1 MPITLYPENTD
12 TGPWQV
18 PQTINEI
25 IKVKCQVSAFKI
37 KVNYLIENIL

>member
-12 TGPWQV
+12 TGPWPV